1 MTSLENVVSI
11 SVPLLSSQNLPSSAE
26 KTYNRL
32 CFLMAEIT
40 PVEIVLWAEISG
52 SCFEYLWKLCADMG
66 NLRVFSCIKSWFILS
81 RCQYE
86 EMTCYLHLT
95 LFVSH
100 CNSNLLCLPAFH
112 PHCAHL
118 SRLRAFFLKGG
129 RACLRVTGRVRCQA
143 IFLTH
148 LGAKHPHLHRDLWK
162 VKQRRWYEGH
172 FLSPDNELIIPQ
184 SLVVWI
190 TMKRGKFTV
199 NPEGGNKS
207 LKWHF

>member
-1 MTSLENVVSI
+1 MTSSENVVSI
-11 SVPLLSSQNLPSSAE
+11 SISLLSTRNLPSSAE

-40 PVEIVLWAEISG
+40 PVEFVLWAEISG

-66 NLRVFSCIKSWFILS
+66 NLRVFSCIKLWFIIS
-81 RCQYE
+81 CCQYG
-86 EMTCYLHLT
+86 EMTCYFELT
-95 LFVSH
+95 LFVSQ
-100 CNSNLLCLPAFH
+100 CNSNLLCLPIFH

-118 SRLRAFFLKGG
+118 SSLKGG
-129 RACLRVTGRVRCQA
+129 RACLRVTGHVRCRA

-148 LGAKHPHLHRDLWK
+148 LGAKHAHLHRDLWK
-162 VKQRRWYEGH
+162 AKQRRWYEGH

-184 SLVVWI
+184 CLVVWI

-199 NPEGGNKS
+199 NPEGKNKS